1 MTSRLAILL
10 VFVCVCAETYGCTYR
25 AWHEGFRESQRQKCY
40 KLPSDD
46 AMQQCLNKVDKMTY
60 DQYKKARK
68 ELNNN
73 KTQP

>member
-1 MTSRLAILL
+1 MNSKLAILL
-10 VFVCVCAETYGCTYR
+10 VAVCISAETYGCTYR